1 MFASFDVRRMI
12 EDSFKPVEIKEAEEV
27 EELEEVEE
35 RSPSSR
41 LTSAWPLP
49 PRPFGDQYQTKGL
62 KTALLEHE
70 CVSC

>member
-12 EDSFKPVEIKEAEEV
+12 EDSFKPVETKEAEEV

-41 LTSAWPLP
+41 LTRFVP
-49 PRPFGDQYQTKGL
+49 PSPPFGDQYQTKGL

>member
-49 PRPFGDQYQTKGL
+49 PPGL
-62 KTALLEHE
+62 LAINIKLKDLKPRYSNMSA
-70 CVSC
+70 